1 MYGLLT
7 QGCGRGYDVLLLAE
21 HGYDT
26 VGVDISATAIVD
38 AKAWVDVQLDK
49 MEASGVAVPKGK
61 IELVAGDF
69 FNNDWIESL
78 GIEVQGGFDII
89 YDYAVSN

>member
-1 MYGLLT
+1 M
-7 QGCGRGYDVLLLAE
+7 LLLAE
-21 HGYDT
+21 HGYDA
-26 VGVDISATAIVD
+26 VGVDISAAAIVD
-38 AKAWVDVQLDK
+38 AKAWVGVQLDK
-49 MEASGVAVPKGK
+49 MEASGAAVPKGK

-69 FNNDWIESL
+69 FKNDWIESL